1 MVGRRV
7 LFVHPDLGIGGA
19 ERLVVDAA
27 LALKT
32 KGHQVTFLTAHH
44 DPDHCF
50 PETRDGS
57 LSVKCV
63 GDWLPRNLF
72 GRFFALCAYLRMFFL
87 SIYALIFYRS
97 SIDTE
102 VHCLKSLYRYPI
114 DLLET
119 WTTGKADLILVN
131 SRFTREIFHKTFK
144 SLKHAH
150 PEVLY
155 PSLNTFDF
163 DSFDDKIEYQVRDDD
178 EFVFLSLNRFE
189 RKKQVDL
196 AIRALALVLKSED
209 VSSKYKKIK
218 LIIAGGYDNRVTENV
233 EYERELRDLAEY
245 EGVSDHVSFLRSI
258 SNEKK
263 MSLLKV
269 QASSLIYT
277 PSFEHFGIV
286 PIEAM
291 YCQVP
296 VIAVD
301 NGGPKESISNESTG
315 YLVPATPE
323 YFAEA
328 MKKASTR
335 DSLLVI
341 LLVMDDPELL
351 RISLEDLTQ
360 GEIIGRG
367 SFGTVIRALWNEE
380 EVAVKFFQ
388 PDKELLDAFAVEA
401 NQLSRVNHRNII
413 RLFGASFQPPHVFLV
428 MEYADSGSLYKVLHT
443 SKVPYHSGHAI
454 HWLLQTAK
462 GVEYLHNLKPTP
474 IAHRDLKSPNLLL
487 VNGGMNLKLCDFGTA
502 CGVQTYMT
510 NNKGSAA
517 WMAPEVFEG
526 NKYTEKC
533 DIYSHGILTWEVL
546 TRRLPFDEIKGNNC
560 RILWAIHQGKRP
572 PLISGCPVVL
582 EDLMTKC
589 WDKNPS
595 VRPNMTKI
603 VEQLSFIQKFFPSIE
618 NDPLQIEKF
627 SSLKD
632 EEELKEE
639 TGSYVSA
646 LTSLPSKSEG
656 FYTPPELVD
665 SDTDVIPPLPSMDPI
680 SLLNAPQELMKGIN
694 LWVDEDSGPI
704 PSDIEVVRDRSS
716 EDIVS
721 PHPPSKDTFQF
732 FEPPYRPNLYP
743 YHGSHRYPLSD
754 FRPSVIGVGASNLLS
769 PPSGDPPETLSNHDS
784 WHNNM
789 PYESLSGRNYP
800 SPSYFGKVSP
810 QNLSSPHSMRRNNS
824 KTTVTKD
831 INGLFSVR
839 EDATEKS
846 ESFKKGK

>member
-1 MVGRRV
+1 
-7 LFVHPDLGIGGA
+7 
-19 ERLVVDAA
+19 
-27 LALKT
+27 
-32 KGHQVTFLTAHH
+32 
-44 DPDHCF
+44 
-50 PETRDGS
+50 
-57 LSVKCV
+57 
-63 GDWLPRNLF
+63 
-72 GRFFALCAYLRMFFL
+72 
-87 SIYALIFYRS
+87 
-97 SIDTE
+97 
-102 VHCLKSLYRYPI
+102 
-114 DLLET
+114 
-119 WTTGKADLILVN
+119 
-131 SRFTREIFHKTFK
+131 
-144 SLKHAH
+144 
-150 PEVLY
+150 
-155 PSLNTFDF
+155 
-163 DSFDDKIEYQVRDDD
+163 
-178 EFVFLSLNRFE
+178 
-189 RKKQVDL
+189 
-196 AIRALALVLKSED
+196 
-209 VSSKYKKIK
+209 
-218 LIIAGGYDNRVTENV
+218 
-233 EYERELRDLAEY
+233 
-245 EGVSDHVSFLRSI
+245 
-258 SNEKK
+258 
-263 MSLLKV
+263 
-269 QASSLIYT
+269 
-277 PSFEHFGIV
+277 
-286 PIEAM
+286 
-291 YCQVP
+291 
-296 VIAVD
+296 
-301 NGGPKESISNESTG
+301 
-315 YLVPATPE
+315 
-323 YFAEA
+323 
-328 MKKASTR
+328 
-335 DSLLVI
+335 
-341 LLVMDDPELL
+341 MDDPELL

-846 ESFKKGK
+846 ESFKKGHRRASSYGSSGKSVAQGPPESNDHHQQYQQGTRGGRGGSYYDHHHQHPSDLRRSYSDLSTPCSNMYDYYERDSIIDRAVELIEPDLRPVPPQPNCPQSMQIYHDHRQLASEYVKVKTELERLRDYKDSLEKQFHDEEIDESEGEGPLPEFANQEEVENYVRKQSERDSLLQFQDKLSKQLKLLKSTISGGGHHPSLSSSEENEWVIINE